1 MTPVARSTSALSIR
15 RLRTYILI
23 ALIAGVAIFTAVMFT
38 LVQSLS
44 ERFGPQV
51 AADLEW
57 RALRGAQ
64 ELSYKADLGLAVSDQ
79 SMVQE
84 TFGPYAT
91 SLDVQAIVALDA
103 HGKVV
108 ATHGAFASIDRVLA
122 AKPGTLVS
130 GDGYVASWASASIE
144 GNEVGRIAVVVSTR
158 RLTEAQAVLSRVS
171 DTTLIAGLTGA
182 LLGALVILFFTRA
195 VSVRDR
201 QLGDYAKNL
210 EAKVEARTREIDERN
225 RGMRLVLDNVAQ
237 GFITIDLDGVMA
249 AERSAIV
256 ERWFGEVDPGMTF
269 AAVIRRHAPD
279 VATWFV
285 LGLDSV
291 REAALPLELCLDQM
305 PKRFNVGPKTFA
317 VAYSPI
323 LHGETVE
330 RILVIVSDITEHII
344 RERAE
349 REQRE
354 LVILFQRI
362 SSDRAGFEQFFDE
375 AAGLVGSLASV
386 GERVVEARTLHTL
399 KGNCAI
405 YGFESYAA
413 LCHEIE
419 TQLDDSG
426 EPLDGPQR
434 RALIDAWQKLVDQ
447 MAQLLGERRRDVVE
461 VELPELARVVSR
473 ANQGMPA
480 HELAAILTSWS
491 REPISR
497 RFERLAHSATALAS
511 RLGKADPEIE
521 ISTAGIRLD
530 EQRWSAF
537 WSAMIHA
544 VRNSIDHG
552 FETAERRALAGK
564 SPRPRLAFS
573 AERSAGFLM
582 IDMSDDGGGVD
593 WTLVRERAL
602 RAGLEITSQAD
613 LERALFADG
622 FSTRDEATE
631 TSGRGVGM
639 AALRTAVTALGGTIK
654 VDSSPQGTT
663 LRFRFPDADALV
675 DARSASVQPRVVAV

>member
-1 MTPVARSTSALSIR
+1 MTAQARSKPALSIR

-51 AADLEW
+51 EADLEW

-64 ELSYKADLGLAVSDQ
+64 ELSYKADLGLAVSDPA
-79 SMVQE
+79 MVQE
-84 TFGPYAT
+84 SFGAYAE
-91 SLDVQAIVALDA
+91 SRDVQAIVALDA

-108 ATHGAFASIDRVLA
+108 ATHGAFAAIDRVFA
-122 AKPGTLVS
+122 AKPGTLSS

-158 RLTEAQAVLSRVS
+158 RLGDAQAVLSRVS

-210 EAKVEARTREIDERN
+210 EAKVELRTREIDERN
-225 RGMRLVLDNVAQ
+225 RGMQLVLDNVAQ

-256 ERWFGEVDPGMTF
+256 DRWFGKVDPGMTF
-269 AAVIRRHAPD
+269 GAVIRRHAPD
-279 VATWFV
+279 VATWFA

-291 REAALPLELCLDQM
+291 RDDALPLELCLDQL

-317 VAYSPI
+317 IAYSPI
-323 LHGETVE
+323 LRGETVE

-375 AAGLVGSLASV
+375 AADLVASLASV
-386 GERVVEARTLHTL
+386 GDPVVEARTIHTL

-419 TQLDDSG
+419 TQLGESG
-426 EPLDGPQR
+426 EPLDGYQR
-434 RALIDAWQKLVDQ
+434 SALCDAWQKLVDQ
-447 MAQLLGERRRDVVE
+447 MAQLLGEQRRDVVE
-461 VELPELARVVSR
+461 IDVPELARVISH
-473 ANQGMPA
+473 ANRGMPT

-491 REPISR
+491 REPVSR
-497 RFERLAHSATALAS
+497 RFERLANNATALAR
-511 RLGKADPEIE
+511 RLGKAEPEIE
-521 ISTAGIRLD
+521 ISSNGIRLD
-530 EQRWSAF
+530 DQRWSAF

-552 FETAERRALAGK
+552 FETAELRVQTGK
-564 SPRPRLAFS
+564 SPRPKLSFT
-573 AERSAGFLM
+573 AERSAGYLTIQM
-582 IDMSDDGGGVD
+582 ADDGGGVD
-593 WTLVRERAL
+593 WALVRERAL
-602 RAGLEITSQAD
+602 RAGLETMSRAD

-622 FSTRDEATE
+622 FSTRDQATE

-654 VDSSPQGTT
+654 LDSSPSGTT
-663 LRFRFPDADALV
+663 LRFRFPDADAVV
-675 DARSASVQPRVVAV
+675 DARISSVQPRVAI